1 LLISRASK
9 GGITP
14 LEALE
19 MDSEELHEWL
29 EAAEELERRIA
40 EAVKRNS

>member
-19 MDSEELHEWL
+19 MDSEELNEWL
-29 EAAEELERRIA
+29 EAAVEMERLIA
-40 EAVKRNS
+40 EAVKKGS